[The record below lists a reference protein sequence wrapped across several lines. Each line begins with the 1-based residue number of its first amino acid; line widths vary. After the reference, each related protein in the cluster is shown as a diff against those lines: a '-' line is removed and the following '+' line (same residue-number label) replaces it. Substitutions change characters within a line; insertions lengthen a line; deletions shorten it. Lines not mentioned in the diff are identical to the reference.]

1 MVYLRA
7 AMLLLI
13 LLCGLSPAAAQPVPP
28 SPRQVTVFDG
38 LPSNTVNRMAEDRY
52 GYLWIATNDGLARYD
67 GRNYRI
73 WRSEDGLRDNRIW
86 TVLVDARNQLWIGTE
101 NAGLVRMSADRRQL
115 HFYDRSSQPLMGTN
129 TVWSLATT
137 PDGAI
142 WFGTHEGGLYRLD
155 SQDRLQRFLPEAN
168 NPRSLPAASVPYL
181 ATLADGSLWVGTKHG
196 VARWTGTDF
205 ERVGTDVIPSLLIN
219 GLTSEPDGSLWIST
233 MAGATVRRPDGRF
246 ESPPW
251 KLPPGEQVLGMM
263 LRDEQGGHWLDTR
276 TGLGRAVDGQYQTVP
291 LYSAVARGPVRPN
304 WTGAYEDREGGI
316 WLASTNAGLW
326 HLLPRWWQF
335 SVLSRL
341 EDDTGSLRNAFV
353 LGTSPSSNGGIW
365 TVGSH
370 GALDRFDPRTGKI
383 EQHRTWVNG
392 MYWLSSVREDR
403 RGQVWIG
410 STDALLRY
418 DPKRRELRRWGRDAG
433 ADATMEG
440 VIESM
445 MTCDGDSL
453 WLMLPA
459 GLQQRDL
466 DGRLRRQLENGQ
478 RGLQQGQLNLDVEC
492 GPQDHIWLASS
503 RGLLQWL
510 PESERFQPVPGA
522 PATAIHAL
530 HVGRDGQ
537 VWLSEDGRLSRYRW

>member
-7 AMLLLI
+7 AMLLLV

-28 SPRQVTVFDG
+28 NPRQVTVFDG

-137 PDGAI
+137 PDGSV

-155 SQDRLQRFLPEAN
+155 NQDRLQRFLPEAN

-181 ATLADGSLWVGTKHG
+181 ATLADGSLWIGTKHG

-205 ERVGTDVIPSLLIN
+205 ERVGAGIIPSLLIN
-219 GLTSEPDGSLWIST
+219 GLTAESDGSLWIST
-233 MAGATVRRPDGRF
+233 MAGAMVRRPDGRF
-246 ESPPW
+246 EAPSW
-251 KLPPGEQVLGMM
+251 KLPEGEQVLGMM

-276 TGLGRAVDGQYQTVP
+276 TGLGRAVDGQYQAVP

-341 EDDTGSLRNAFV
+341 EDDPRSLRNAFV

-370 GALDRFDPRTGKI
+370 GALDRFDPKTGSI

-392 MYWLSSVREDR
+392 MHWLTSVREDR

-410 STDALLRY
+410 SNDALLRY
-418 DPKRRELRRWGRDAG
+418 DPKRRDLRRWGRDAG

-453 WLMLPA
+453 WLMLPS

-466 DGRLRRQLENGQ
+466 DGRLRRQLDNGQ

-492 GPQDHIWLASS
+492 GPQDHIWLA
-503 RGLLQWL
+503 
-510 PESERFQPVPGA
+510 
-522 PATAIHAL
+522 
-530 HVGRDGQ
+530 
-537 VWLSEDGRLSRYRW
+537 

>member
-7 AMLLLI
+7 AMLLLV
-13 LLCGLSPAAAQPVPP
+13 LLCCLSPAAAQPVPP

-137 PDGAI
+137 PDGSV

-155 SQDRLQRFLPEAN
+155 NQDRLQRFLPEAN

-181 ATLADGSLWVGTKHG
+181 ATLADGSLWIGTKHG

-205 ERVGTDVIPSLLIN
+205 ERVGAGIVPSQLIN
-219 GLTSEPDGSLWIST
+219 GLTAEPDGSLWIST
-233 MAGATVRRPDGRF
+233 MAGAVVRRPDGRF
-246 ESPPW
+246 EAPSW
-251 KLPPGEQVLGMM
+251 KLPEGEQVLGMM

-276 TGLGRAVDGQYQTVP
+276 TGLGRAVDGQYQAVP

-341 EDDTGSLRNAFV
+341 EDDPARCATLSC
-353 LGTSPSSNGGIW
+353 
-365 TVGSH
+365 
-370 GALDRFDPRTGKI
+370 
-383 EQHRTWVNG
+383 WV
-392 MYWLSSVREDR
+392 
-403 RGQVWIG
+403 
-410 STDALLRY
+410 
-418 DPKRRELRRWGRDAG
+418 
-433 ADATMEG
+433 
-440 VIESM
+440 
-445 MTCDGDSL
+445 
-453 WLMLPA
+453 PA
-459 GLQQRDL
+459 R
-466 DGRLRRQLENGQ
+466 
-478 RGLQQGQLNLDVEC
+478 
-492 GPQDHIWLASS
+492 
-503 RGLLQWL
+503 
-510 PESERFQPVPGA
+510 
-522 PATAIHAL
+522 PATAAS
-530 HVGRDGQ
+530 GR
-537 VWLSEDGRLSRYRW
+537 SAATARWTASIRRPAASNSIAPGSTACTG

>member
-7 AMLLLI
+7 AMLLLV
-13 LLCGLSPAAAQPVPP
+13 LLCCALPVAAQPVPP

-67 GRNYRI
+67 GRTYRV

-129 TVWSLATT
+129 TVWSLAST
-137 PDGAI
+137 PDGSI

-155 SQDRLQRFLPEAN
+155 SQDRLQRFLPEPN
-168 NPRSLPAASVPYL
+168 NPRSLPSSSVPYL
-181 ATLADGSLWVGTKHG
+181 ATLPDGSLWIGTKHG

-205 ERVGTDVIPSLLIN
+205 ERVGTDIIPSLLIN
-219 GLTSEPDGSLWIST
+219 GLTTEPDGSLWIST

-246 ESPPW
+246 EAPPW

-291 LYSAVARGPVRPN
+291 LYSVIARGPVRPN

-341 EDDTGSLRNAFV
+341 EDDPTSLRNALV
-353 LGTSPSSNGGIW
+353 LGTSPSSNGGVW

-370 GALDRFDPRTGKI
+370 GALDRFDPKTGRI

-392 MYWLSSVREDR
+392 MHWLTSVRRTGAGRCGLDR
-403 RGQVWIG
+403 TTHWCAMTRSGANCVAG
-410 STDALLRY
+410 AVMPVLM
-418 DPKRRELRRWGRDAG
+418 RRWRGHRID
-433 ADATMEG
+433 D
-440 VIESM
+440 
-445 MTCDGDSL
+445 
-453 WLMLPA
+453 
-459 GLQQRDL
+459 DL
-466 DGRLRRQLENGQ
+466 
-478 RGLQQGQLNLDVEC
+478 
-492 GPQDHIWLASS
+492 
-503 RGLLQWL
+503 
-510 PESERFQPVPGA
+510 
-522 PATAIHAL
+522 
-530 HVGRDGQ
+530 
-537 VWLSEDGRLSRYRW
+537 